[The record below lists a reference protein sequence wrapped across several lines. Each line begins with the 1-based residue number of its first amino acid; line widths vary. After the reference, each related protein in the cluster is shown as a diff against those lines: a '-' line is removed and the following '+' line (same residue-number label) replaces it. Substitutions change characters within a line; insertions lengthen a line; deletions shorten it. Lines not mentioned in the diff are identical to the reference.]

1 MEANERGQAKR
12 LHKVARIGVVDS
24 VSGRKTVRVVVNNL
38 VKHSLYGKYMRRRS
52 KLTVHDEQE
61 QARVGDIVE
70 VVQCRPISKRKSWR
84 VRKVVSRGPGE
95 EAGALGEVAER

>member
-24 VSGRKTVRVVVNNL
+24 VSGRKTVRVVVNN
-38 VKHSLYGKYMRRRS
+38 
-52 KLTVHDEQE
+52 
-61 QARVGDIVE
+61 GDIVE